1 MRIIVGLTGMSGAGK
16 TTVSNRFLHAGYHV
30 INCDE
35 TARDAVKIGS
45 PLLNS
50 LSSEFGIDIINS
62 DGSLNREL
70 LASRAFATA
79 QRTAA
84 LNKIMLPY
92 IVGMISRE
100 IDSVSNDR
108 ILLDAPTLFQ
118 AGADRLCT
126 CTVAVVAE
134 RDKCMERITKRDGL
148 TDEQAN
154 ARLNSQ
160 FSADYFEENCTYVI
174 CNNGNLTDLQC
185 RADEIIE
192 IINKG

>member
-1 MRIIVGLTGMSGAGK
+1 
-16 TTVSNRFLHAGYHV
+16 
-30 INCDE
+30 
-35 TARDAVKIGS
+35 
-45 PLLNS
+45 
-50 LSSEFGIDIINS
+50 
-62 DGSLNREL
+62 
-70 LASRAFATA
+70 
-79 QRTAA
+79 
-84 LNKIMLPY
+84 
-92 IVGMISRE
+92 MISRE